1 MARITPS
8 LSTRVDVRG
17 KSEILLR
24 FVGGRD
30 HIYRLHSR
38 LFVLPSRWKDGAVVI
53 PRLETPEQKELRQL
67 RDQLNDL
74 VRFLLDAFQQADL
87 SMVDRQWMQGAVD
100 RFHHPEHDDVEDFFS
115 LYSDFVRARDVG
127 PQRLKRYSV
136 VRGSLERFQ
145 AVRGQRLTIGSFTT
159 ETLEDYNDFLTNEHT
174 LVTQKRY
181 AHVYAGIERLP
192 KPRGKNGVI
201 DYFNVVRAF
210 FNWLD
215 TTGVKFQDPFK
226 GFHIGTAVYGT
237 PYFITMD
244 ELNRIRRANLGRHPS
259 LEAQRDIFV
268 FQCLVGC
275 RVGDLVKMK
284 KGDIVDGILSYIP
297 RKTINDRAYVVRVP
311 LNQVA
316 MDIVRRYEGFKGE
329 QLMPFISKQKYN
341 DAIKRIFLAARVTRQ
356 VVVLDPLTRKEVKRP
371 LNEIASSHIAR
382 RTFIGNLYKQVSDPN
397 LIGSMSGHIDGSA
410 AFARYRSIDDEMKA
424 GLVEM
429 LNME

>member
-67 RDQLNDL
+67 RDQLDDL
-74 VRFLLDAFQQADL
+74 ERHLLGAFQQADL
-87 SMVDRQWMQGAVD
+87 SKVNRKWMQDAVD
-100 RFHHPEHDDVEDFFS
+100 RFYHPDMGADGDFLSLFDDYTRV
-115 LYSDFVRARDVG
+115 RDVG
-127 PQRLKRYSV
+127 ALRRKRYAV

-145 AVRGQRLTIGSFTT
+145 AIRGQRLTIGSFTN
-159 ETLEDYNDFLTNEHT
+159 EVLEDYNDFLLNEYT
-174 LVTQKRY
+174 YAMQKRWAY
-181 AHVYAGIERLP
+181 IYKDMDRTP

-201 DYFNVVRAF
+201 DYLKVVRSF

-284 KGDIVDGILSYIP
+284 KVDIVDGILSYIP

-329 QLMPFISKQKYN
+329 QLLPFISKQKYN